1 MKADL
6 HVHTA
11 ASDGQYMPE
20 EVARLAKARGL
31 EALAVT
37 DHDTIAGV
45 DRAAEAGRAVG
56 IQVIRGVEL
65 SAKEGRRFHI
75 LGYHFSADAP
85 ALTQLCQKL
94 RAGREDRKYQI
105 IDFLKSKGVEIS
117 LSEVEELAGAHEEN
131 FQCRAD
137 LVTAALVRRGYAA
150 DNEEAFCRYLD
161 GQEFRQQVSRFK
173 AEARVCVEAIKE
185 GGGKT
190 SLAHPYQMGLPDD
203 ELEALVKRMKGWGL
217 DAIECFYPKYTA
229 AQQDFY
235 LRLTEKYG
243 LRRTGGSDF
252 HGELVKPD
260 VRLACLDLDLT
271 WLTADA

>member
-75 LGYHFSADAP
+75 LGYHFP
-85 ALTQLCQKL
+85 PTP
-94 RAGREDRKYQI
+94 
-105 IDFLKSKGVEIS
+105 
-117 LSEVEELAGAHEEN
+117 
-131 FQCRAD
+131 
-137 LVTAALVRRGYAA
+137 RR
-150 DNEEAFCRYLD
+150 
-161 GQEFRQQVSRFK
+161 
-173 AEARVCVEAIKE
+173 
-185 GGGKT
+185 
-190 SLAHPYQMGLPDD
+190 
-203 ELEALVKRMKGWGL
+203 
-217 DAIECFYPKYTA
+217 
-229 AQQDFY
+229 
-235 LRLTEKYG
+235 
-243 LRRTGGSDF
+243 
-252 HGELVKPD
+252 
-260 VRLACLDLDLT
+260 
-271 WLTADA
+271 

>member
-105 IDFLKSKGVEIS
+105 F
-117 LSEVEELAGAHEEN
+117 
-131 FQCRAD
+131 
-137 LVTAALVRRGYAA
+137 
-150 DNEEAFCRYLD
+150 
-161 GQEFRQQVSRFK
+161 
-173 AEARVCVEAIKE
+173 
-185 GGGKT
+185 
-190 SLAHPYQMGLPDD
+190 
-203 ELEALVKRMKGWGL
+203 
-217 DAIECFYPKYTA
+217 
-229 AQQDFY
+229 
-235 LRLTEKYG
+235 
-243 LRRTGGSDF
+243 
-252 HGELVKPD
+252 
-260 VRLACLDLDLT
+260 
-271 WLTADA
+271 